1 MKAVILAGGEGKRLR
16 PLTEKRPKPL
26 VPIAGRACIEY
37 VISSLVKSGI
47 KEIIITTSYMS
58 DKLIKAIG
66 NGESYGAG
74 ILYSFE
80 DKPCGTAGAVKRV
93 EKFLDGTFI
102 VASGDVVMDMDF
114 QKLYEKH
121 KKNNSIA
128 TLALTYLSDPRKYGV
143 VEIDRRN
150 RIKRFLE
157 KPKEEEVF
165 SNLINAGIY
174 VLETDVLSYIPKRGM
189 YDFSKNLF
197 PYFLEKKIP
206 FYGFKMKGLWKDIG
220 ALEDL
225 LEANAIVLKNK
236 RIIEKSAKIQRS
248 VKIKSSYIGKA
259 TKILKN
265 SEIITSSISNG
276 VEIDM
281 GVKVSSSLILDG
293 TKIGWKSNIEKSII
307 GENCKIE
314 GDAYIKDCI
323 IGDDV
328 SIKMHAKLIGTK
340 ILSSV

>member
-1 MKAVILAGGEGKRLR
+1 MKAVILAGGEGRRLR

-102 VASGDVVMDMDF
+102 VASGDVVMDIDF
-114 QKLYEKH
+114 QKLYESH

-128 TLALTYLSDPRKYGV
+128 TLALTYLSDPRNYGI

-174 VLETDVLSYIPKRGM
+174 VLETDVLSYIP
-189 YDFSKNLF
+189 
-197 PYFLEKKIP
+197 
-206 FYGFKMKGLWKDIG
+206 
-220 ALEDL
+220 
-225 LEANAIVLKNK
+225 
-236 RIIEKSAKIQRS
+236 
-248 VKIKSSYIGKA
+248 
-259 TKILKN
+259 
-265 SEIITSSISNG
+265 
-276 VEIDM
+276 
-281 GVKVSSSLILDG
+281 
-293 TKIGWKSNIEKSII
+293 
-307 GENCKIE
+307 
-314 GDAYIKDCI
+314 
-323 IGDDV
+323 
-328 SIKMHAKLIGTK
+328 
-340 ILSSV
+340 